1 MFMKLYPKSILE
13 QCSLYTHET
22 LEFEF
27 RVIIKVFVVGKVE
40 FKEKW
45 DRFFESLSNHKG
57 TEDKEL
63 QFFFFFLRFQFY
75 LSLYFVL
82 YISFNND

>member
-40 FKEKW
+40 FKEK
-45 DRFFESLSNHKG
+45 
-57 TEDKEL
+57 
-63 QFFFFFLRFQFY
+63 
-75 LSLYFVL
+75 
-82 YISFNND
+82 